1 MLPALCIGE
10 LGEASGWWRDVR
22 QTQEGTG
29 WEAERAFSRSAL
41 PETHSHSD
49 LRVRQRIPQGLQL
62 IDLSQNVITCN
73 PNNPNKSNKHSLYL
87 MD

>member
-10 LGEASGWWRDVR
+10 LGEASGRWRDVR
-22 QTQEGTG
+22 QTQEGTR

-41 PETHSHSD
+41 PEAHSHSD
-49 LRVRQRIPQGLQL
+49 LRVTQRIPQGLQL
-62 IDLSQNVITCN
+62 IDLSQDAISCN
-73 PNNPNKSNKHSLYL
+73 PNNPNESNKHSFNL